1 MSGIDVR
8 GIQNRIA
15 NLTDAAMLAR
25 KTVNT
30 TEQGKLTTC
39 FYKSGTGTNGTTI
52 VHTKD

>member
-8 GIQNRIA
+8 GVQDRIA
-15 NLTDAAMLAR
+15 NLTDATIFAR

-39 FYKSGTGTNGTTI
+39 LYKSGTGTNGTTI
-52 VHTKD
+52 VHAKD